1 GSRFRGPKTLVRKRK
16 RLQPPAAALTLATLR
31 NYLRRASRE
40 LERLPRRASREL
52 ERLPRRASRELERLP
67 RMASR
72 ELERTAPV
80 ETAGVLATIAFL
92 VVLRLLINDF
102 FWMVMARSLSFDF
115 DFFD

>member
-1 GSRFRGPKTLVRKRK
+1 
-16 RLQPPAAALTLATLR
+16 
-31 NYLRRASRE
+31 
-40 LERLPRRASREL
+40 
-52 ERLPRRASRELERLP
+52 
-67 RMASR
+67 MASR